1 MKILIIGA
9 SGYIG
14 SHVAAAFADAGHEVS
29 ALHRPGGAPLP
40 ARYGHVTGN
49 LAEPGALTA
58 AAASYDRVIHAGAP
72 IDDGTDRA
80 GAEALLTSGSPL
92 LYTTGAAVLGT
103 GTQDEDSPTA
113 PHLIAAGRPA
123 IERRVLRAGGWVI
136 RPGMVYGDGGGLVH
150 GLLTTKA
157 AERGT
162 GVYIGPPG
170 TRWPVV
176 HIDDLAALYLAVAT
190 RAAPGT
196 IWHGASETVRL
207 DAIANRT
214 RPRPSRELAGV
225 RGPRRTRPAGRPVH
239 PRPGRLSRKD
249 PRRAGLGTRQ
259 HLHRHVPHRLTTA
272 PSRRIGRKRRSCRAE
287 RQGTRPGSC
296 TRACAGLRL
305 S

>member
-1 MKILIIGA
+1 MKVLNHRGQR
-9 SGYIG
+9 
-14 SHVAAAFADAGHEVS
+14 
-29 ALHRPGGAPLP
+29 LHRIPRRRRLRRRRARGLGPAPPGGAPLP

-58 AAASYDRVIHAGAP
+58 AAASYDRSSTPAP
-72 IDDGTDRA
+72 P
-80 GAEALLTSGSPL
+80 S
-92 LYTTGAAVLGT
+92 TTA
-103 GTQDEDSPTA
+103 PTA
-113 PHLIAAGRPA
+113 PGRRRCSPPAAAALHPPAPPSSAPAPKTRTARPPRTPSRPAGPPSSGACSAPAAG
-123 IERRVLRAGGWVI
+123 VI

-196 IWHGASETVRL
+196 IWHGGQR
-207 DAIANRT
+207 DRPPRRDRNRT

-225 RGPRRTRPAGRPVH
+225 RGPRRTRPAGRTCSPATRTSQPQRPAPRWAGH
-239 PRPGRLSRKD
+239 PPAPPSSRTSPPD
-249 PRRAGLGTRQ
+249 HGTVTAHRQ
-259 HLHRHVPHRLTTA
+259 ETTIVP
-272 PSRRIGRKRRSCRAE
+272 AE